1 MIRNISMSVLSRC
14 LLVGI
19 ALLTTMSMA
28 GPKGSMETP
37 LPMFNAV
44 YSLKRNGIIL
54 GTSTR
59 SLANNED
66 GTYTYTSNTHATG
79 IISWFVRDQID
90 EYSKWT
96 FNGEQIRP
104 MEYVYDRH
112 GGIKS
117 RNVNLKF
124 DWQNLTVTNTIDGDA
139 WHMSIPSD
147 AQDKLVY
154 QLAIMYD
161 LSKGKKA
168 LEYKIADGGKL
179 KDYSFEIDGE
189 EFLNTTLG
197 KLKTLRIQR
206 IGDKRDT
213 TVWCAP
219 ELSFLPVRLEQ
230 QDTDGSH
237 LSMQITAL
245 QGIHEK

>member
-1 MIRNISMSVLSRC
+1 MMTNSSILALCRR
-14 LLVGI
+14 LLVSI
-19 ALLTTMSMA
+19 VLLTTPCLA
-28 GPKGSMETP
+28 GTEGSTDNP

-44 YSLKRNGIIL
+44 YSLKRNGITL

-59 SLANNED
+59 SLSRAKD
-66 GTYTYTSNTHATG
+66 GSFIYASNTHATG
-79 IISWFVRDQID
+79 IISWFVRDKID

-96 FNGEQIRP
+96 FNDGQIRP
-104 MEYVYDRH
+104 MKYVYNRH
-112 GGIKS
+112 GGMKS

-124 DWQNLTVTNTIDGDA
+124 DWQHMTVTNTIDGDA
-139 WHMSIPSD
+139 WRMNIPAD

-154 QLAIMYD
+154 QLSIMYD

-179 KDYSFEIDGE
+179 KDYKFEIDGE
-189 EFLNTTLG
+189 EIVNTALG
-197 KLKTLRIQR
+197 KFKTLRIQR

-219 ELSFLPVRLEQ
+219 KLSYLPVKLEQ

-237 LSMQITAL
+237 LSMQIISL
-245 QGIHEK
+245 QGIREQ

>member
-1 MIRNISMSVLSRC
+1 
-14 LLVGI
+14 
-19 ALLTTMSMA
+19 MA
-28 GPKGSMETP
+28 DTKGSAENP

-44 YSLKRNGIIL
+44 YSLKRNGITL

-59 SLANNED
+59 SLSSGND
-66 GTYTYTSNTHATG
+66 GTYIYASNTHATG

-96 FNGEQIRP
+96 FNDGHIRP
-104 MEYVYDRH
+104 MEYVYHRH

-117 RNVNLKF
+117 RNVKLKF
-124 DWQNLTVTNTIDGDA
+124 DWQHLTVTNTINGDA
-139 WHMSIPSD
+139 WHMKIPAD

-154 QLAIMYD
+154 QLSIMYD

-189 EFLNTTLG
+189 EILNTVMG
-197 KLKTLRIQR
+197 RLKTLRIQR
-206 IGDKRDT
+206 IGDKRDS

-219 ELSFLPVRLEQ
+219 KLYYLPVKLEQ

-237 LSMQITAL
+237 LSMQITSL
-245 QGIHEK
+245 QGIHEH